1 MSGIHR
7 LRKII
12 RHTGLH
18 HELAHRPPGKR
29 SVAVA
34 KKGDPSNAVTGPVV
48 PPVCGREKS
57 FTRKPDKVSPHLK
70 PPEHPRAGCSNSL
83 QRDVHIGYGKIIGYI
98 RPLGYFGDG
107 CSLGRVAEMMT
118 LLDMRKQYHHR
129 LYTVQGWLHCWP
141 VIFPEP
147 ASCPFGDPGKPSKF
161 VPLLMNCAHP

>member
-1 MSGIHR
+1 MNWPIVPR
-7 LRKII
+7 
-12 RHTGLH
+12 
-18 HELAHRPPGKR
+18 E
-29 SVAVA
+29 SVLLPLP

-141 VIFPEP
+141 VIFPVNEP
-147 ASCPFGDPGKPSKF
+147 RVHSAIPGSPANLCRFS
-161 VPLLMNCAHP
+161 